1 MSFDRNLVKYS
12 RIIHKGPLSKDD
24 KKKLKQEINA
34 IIDAA
39 TRSITI
45 EAIVQPPKGDQE
57 ESGGY

>member
-1 MSFDRNLVKYS
+1 LVKYS